1 MAENLISFDSETLG
15 GILIRFGVNL
25 VFLFILIRLIYF
37 NYSKKEKF
45 LFTFFL
51 IGIITFFICSML
63 RKVEIG
69 VGMGLGLFAI
79 FAILR
84 FRTRN
89 FSVKDMSYI
98 FTTIGIS
105 VVNAFSTIVV
115 SFAGVMIINAIIVLS
130 AFILELYLQKNT
142 FDKNTIIYD
151 NLELIKPARY
161 QDLLKDVSD
170 RTGKDILKIHIRK
183 IDYKKE
189 VVDLDIFFKD

>member
-1 MAENLISFDSETLG
+1 
-15 GILIRFGVNL
+15 
-25 VFLFILIRLIYF
+25 
-37 NYSKKEKF
+37 
-45 LFTFFL
+45 
-51 IGIITFFICSML
+51 ML

-105 VVNAFSTIVV
+105 VVNAFSPMVV
-115 SFAGVMIINAIIVLS
+115 SVAGVLIINAIIILS

-189 VVDLDIFFKD
+189 VANLDIFFKD